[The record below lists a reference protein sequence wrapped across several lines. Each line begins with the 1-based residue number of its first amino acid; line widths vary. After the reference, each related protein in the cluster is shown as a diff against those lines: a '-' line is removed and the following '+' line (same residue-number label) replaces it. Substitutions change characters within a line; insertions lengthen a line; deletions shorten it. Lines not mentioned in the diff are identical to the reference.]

1 MNVRGKR
8 KIGRRFLA
16 VALSVC
22 MLLTAQPNL
31 WDGVMVQAAEKAADN
46 GDVMAVNAGHEG
58 HAGWTAITEN
68 DENAVEWTGGQYYL
82 GKDVTMGTITVT
94 GEVTLCLN
102 GHTLTH
108 AGDTGSAVVVESGGK
123 LTLCDCKDNWKCE
136 SSFDEDA
143 KTYSCSLTGSGGRIT
158 GGKGTYI
165 KESINEEVNLG
176 GGVYVKPNAAFYMNS
191 GRITGC
197 DVGDDDDPYFSR
209 DGGGVYVAGGTFH
222 MTGGFVDA
230 NRAELGGGV
239 CLADAA
245 SFTMSGN
252 AVIMDNEGHVNG
264 GIYCF
269 GNDDVAFNME
279 SGKILGNKGGM
290 GGGVFVGS
298 NTQFS
303 MTGGVIEG
311 NTTTE
316 SAAAAAAAGLYCVS
330 TEAKLSGGSI
340 RYNMGSGK
348 AAGGTRVISSRNTLQ
363 VSGEI
368 CITDNYS
375 NGTASNV
382 SLNNNGA
389 SITVTGALRNDIGVI
404 CKPVSGDVSYPATV
418 VKGTDSYSV
427 TEADRQHFSSDLEGY
442 EVMRRETETGN
453 ELYLDVPPHVHDGN
467 TYTALTADNTTL
479 SDGTYYLSKDLEM
492 ETITTTGDVTL
503 CLNGHTLKHL
513 GDTGSVIVVE
523 SGTFTLCDCKEN
535 YTYHWNGSEDNPV
548 YTLEGKGGCITG
560 GKGNGDSVY
569 GGGVYVSSGAVFNME
584 SGVIRDNGVGVGIE
598 GSVQKYFG
606 GGVYAEGTFH
616 MSGGFIV
623 DNYSHYGG
631 GVYISNGE
639 FRMDANAV
647 IMHNSAQSS
656 GAGVIC
662 SGSGNFHM
670 SGGKILGNISEDVS
684 GGINMGGASTEFIMT
699 DGAIERNIAKGKSV
713 IAAGLYFTGTVQ
725 LLGGTIKNNINVSGK
740 GGGVR
745 AQDPRT
751 ATIKVSGNMEIADNE
766 SNNMKN
772 NLFLRQTS
780 AGDIICLIV
789 GKLSKL
795 IGIQTEKA
803 PTVAAPIKIA
813 EGADGHTIT
822 DNDKDCIASDNE
834 NYEILKKTTDTGNEL
849 YLAVPFSISA
859 NGAELS
865 PKFDAFTTEYTASVA
880 NNVDTVGITATVG
893 EVAADTTALTMQ
905 VNGGEKSMMISG
917 QEQAA
922 DLKIGEN
929 TIKIAVTDADGVS
942 QTYTLVITRA
952 DKQASPV
959 TVTARKDGAEWTDCP
974 HSYKLISDNGS
985 TTVTDLTAVPDGT
998 YKIYSG
1004 NTDTGVKVTVE
1015 GKAASATVEYHTV
1028 TFKDGNKEMTTPAQ
1042 QIVLKGAA
1050 ASVPADAPTKTGY
1063 TFSKWV
1069 TVDGGST
1076 AYDFTKAVTGK
1087 TSVHASWVANTY
1099 QVTFHYHG
1107 ADGGNTTQSQ
1117 NVTYD
1122 SKYGTLPVPTRTG
1135 YTFKGW
1141 YTEENGKG
1149 SKVDADTTVK
1159 TTSAHTLHAY
1169 WLDETA
1175 PNKPVLQDGV
1185 TLPTGWTNA
1194 QDTIPLK
1201 LYDGVGVTALL
1212 VSVDGNPYVEVSG
1225 FSGGTGSVNY
1235 NYTAV
1240 QEGEH
1245 IYQFKAVDAAGNSAE
1260 SGILTVK
1267 LDQTKPVIGT
1277 LIYENEAHLNF
1288 WHWIIGKKSMIIH
1301 VPVTDTGSGV
1311 TKISYTL
1318 TPRDAAGNLDSS
1330 KAETKTEAVTNGEAE
1345 ITFDKDFR
1353 GPIAISCTDGAGN
1366 AADSVTV
1373 GKEAGGIII
1382 EDNAPQIAFQA
1393 ENAELLQTT
1402 GEYKTAP
1409 DITVTVTDNKD
1420 NAISAGIASVGYKIG
1435 NGSEKT
1441 VAHDYA
1447 TGMVV
1452 NDSFTIPAGEI
1463 SAGETK
1469 ITVTA
1474 TDNAGNSVTQ
1484 NYTVKVHT
1492 HSGTLVQAVE
1502 PTCTVAGNK
1511 EYYTCT
1517 CGKEFS
1523 DSGCTNEITDHT
1535 EVIKN
1540 ALGHDFTGKYQ
1551 FDTEEHWKKCSR
1563 CPATDSR
1570 EAHSFEEGGIHCT
1583 KCEFEKA
1590 GEGHTH
1596 TGELHERV
1604 EPTCTTAGNKE
1615 YYTCTCGKWF
1625 SDSSCTVEIT
1635 DKSKIEIAA
1644 LEHDFVMKH
1653 DQNEHWQQCS
1663 RCSLEQSRGPHEY
1676 DDNSDTDCNVCGY
1689 VRTVQHTHSGVLVPA
1704 VEPTC
1709 TEDGHEAYYTCSCG
1723 KWFSDSGCV
1732 NEIADHASVI
1742 VEKRGHDFSGG
1753 YQSDENDHWKV
1764 CSRCGETEPKEGH
1777 VYDSD
1782 TDTDC
1787 NQCGYR
1793 RNIENPGNVSKDV
1806 EKDEKAPDT
1815 VLSDSA
1821 EQLADIILTEEEK
1834 GQIGNGT
1841 DIKFILNVK
1850 DAGDTVSSGDRTAV
1864 QQALDGN
1871 TVVKGFSVGQY
1882 LDISLFK
1889 VIGDTRSAISQTA
1902 RKLTIVINVPESLK
1916 SKDSTKPRTYAIIRV
1931 HDGVTEVLADLDGDA
1946 DTVTIATDRFSA
1958 YALVYKE
1965 AGSGADVKPTLTPGG
1980 GDKPTPTPGGSDKP
1994 SPTPG
1999 GKDNVTPAPSPS
2011 GEPEKASGKEK
2022 RKIEIHSGLK
2032 AIQTGKKL
2040 QVSWGRVTGADG
2052 YGVYVQYCGKDFST
2066 KSLNQVKSG
2075 KKTKITVKKVNGKKL
2090 DTTKNFKLYVVAW
2103 KWKNGKKSTLAKTLT
2118 IHVAGKDSVKYTNVK
2133 SIQVKKSSYT
2143 LKKGG
2148 TVTLHPKAVLYDKHK
2163 KQLSVAHCKE
2173 FRYLSSNKKVAMVTA
2188 GGKVKAKGTGECT
2201 IYVFAKNGCR
2211 RKIKIKV
2218 KK

>member
-1 MNVRGKR
+1 MMDEQRTWLRSRRKR
-8 KIGRRFLA
+8 RLGILT
-16 VALSVC
+16 VMLSVC
-22 MLLTAQPNL
+22 VLITTYPGIPVTLSVFASEEPELSLPDTLEAASFRSVSPGNAEIGNGQDAQPE
-31 WDGVMVQAAEKAADN
+31 DGAESEETDEATEPTETDNGEPFAIQEESLAIQEEMEAAD
-46 GDVMAVNAGHEG
+46 GAHGE
-58 HAGWTAITEN
+58 HAGWTKLTVSTTTLTAGGNYYLDEDITVSNELK
-68 DENAVEWTGGQYYL
+68 VTGG
-82 GKDVTMGTITVT
+82 T
-94 GEVTLCLN
+94 VTLCLN
-102 GHTLTH
+102 GHTLSRRSSDAKSWIITVESGATLNVYDC
-108 AGDTGSAVVVESGGK
+108 AGGGMMEATSKGGGISTAGTLNVYGGIINGKDSAWWNKDQVTLTYGAGICAQAGSEVNLFGGTVKGTMSSGVYVVSGGK
-123 LTLCDCKDNWKCE
+123 LTVDGAEVISQFE
-136 SSFDEDA
+136 SHPDGYAASIYIEGGAETWIKSGFVSWSSE
-143 KTYSCSLTGSGGRIT
+143 TYNSCTIFVSPGGSLNVSGGTVSQER
-158 GGKGTYI
+158 
-165 KESINEEVNLG
+165 
-176 GGVYVKPNAAFYMNS
+176 
-191 GRITGC
+191 
-197 DVGDDDDPYFSR
+197 
-209 DGGGVYVAGGTFH
+209 
-222 MTGGFVDA
+222 
-230 NRAELGGGV
+230 
-239 CLADAA
+239 
-245 SFTMSGN
+245 
-252 AVIMDNEGHVNG
+252 
-264 GIYCF
+264 
-269 GNDDVAFNME
+269 DDVAGAIAVTKHSYHTSLDAGHVVISGGTVSTPIAATSGMRVTVSGGHVIKE
-279 SGKILGNKGGM
+279 VVLRGAVLELSGDQDIQGGAGTDIIIGVDRSDDAVVKMAIGKIEL
-290 GGGVFVGS
+290 
-298 NTQFS
+298 
-303 MTGGVIEG
+303 
-311 NTTTE
+311 
-316 SAAAAAAAGLYCVS
+316 
-330 TEAKLSGGSI
+330 
-340 RYNMGSGK
+340 
-348 AAGGTRVISSRNTLQ
+348 
-363 VSGEI
+363 
-368 CITDNYS
+368 
-375 NGTASNV
+375 
-382 SLNNNGA
+382 
-389 SITVTGALRNDIGVI
+389 TGALTNT
-404 CKPVSGDVSYPATV
+404 KPYMVRLEGLIPASVYPLTITQ
-418 VKGTDSYSV
+418 GFDSYMSGREPTDYFVSTDGYKIVLLDGEVAFVPYVMTFDANGGSV
-427 TEADRQHFSSDLEGY
+427 VTTQGDINGGNQ
-442 EVMRRETETGN
+442 MRALPEPTREHYN
-453 ELYLDVPPHVHDGN
+453 FDGW
-467 TYTALTADNTTL
+467 YTAKTGGDKITIDTMPAGRDLTVYAHWTPVDYGISYDLAGGMLQDGDSNPASYHIETPDFALKNPVRAGYIFTGWSGTGLTGAANKAVTVSKGSTGERAYTAHWEEAKYKMTISTYKDDALWSNGAPAVKLTADN
-479 SDGTYYLSKDLEM
+479 
-492 ETITTTGDVTL
+492 
-503 CLNGHTLKHL
+503 
-513 GDTGSVIVVE
+513 GS
-523 SGTFTLCDCKEN
+523 SF
-535 YTYHWNGSEDNPV
+535 
-548 YTLEGKGGCITG
+548 
-560 GKGNGDSVY
+560 
-569 GGGVYVSSGAVFNME
+569 
-584 SGVIRDNGVGVGIE
+584 
-598 GSVQKYFG
+598 
-606 GGVYAEGTFH
+606 
-616 MSGGFIV
+616 
-623 DNYSHYGG
+623 
-631 GVYISNGE
+631 
-639 FRMDANAV
+639 
-647 IMHNSAQSS
+647 
-656 GAGVIC
+656 
-662 SGSGNFHM
+662 
-670 SGGKILGNISEDVS
+670 
-684 GGINMGGASTEFIMT
+684 
-699 DGAIERNIAKGKSV
+699 
-713 IAAGLYFTGTVQ
+713 
-725 LLGGTIKNNINVSGK
+725 
-740 GGGVR
+740 
-745 AQDPRT
+745 
-751 ATIKVSGNMEIADNE
+751 
-766 SNNMKN
+766 
-772 NLFLRQTS
+772 
-780 AGDIICLIV
+780 
-789 GKLSKL
+789 
-795 IGIQTEKA
+795 
-803 PTVAAPIKIA
+803 
-813 EGADGHTIT
+813 
-822 DNDKDCIASDNE
+822 
-834 NYEILKKTTDTGNEL
+834 
-849 YLAVPFSISA
+849 
-859 NGAELS
+859 
-865 PKFDAFTTEYTASVA
+865 
-880 NNVDTVGITATVG
+880 
-893 EVAADTTALTMQ
+893 
-905 VNGGEKSMMISG
+905 
-917 QEQAA
+917 
-922 DLKIGEN
+922 
-929 TIKIAVTDADGVS
+929 
-942 QTYTLVITRA
+942 
-952 DKQASPV
+952 
-959 TVTARKDGAEWTDCP
+959 
-974 HSYKLISDNGS
+974 
-985 TTVTDLTAVPDGT
+985 VTDLTAVGNGS
-998 YKIYSG
+998 YRIYSG
-1004 NTDTGVKVTVE
+1004 NTDTGVTVTV
-1015 GKAASATVEYHTV
+1015 GGADAAGRVDYYTLSFYDRNSELTQNRQT
-1028 TFKDGNKEMTTPAQ
+1028 
-1042 QIVLKGAA
+1042 VLKNCEAQKPSA
-1050 ASVPADAPTKTGY
+1050 
-1063 TFSKWV
+1063 
-1069 TVDGGST
+1069 
-1076 AYDFTKAVTGK
+1076 
-1087 TSVHASWVANTY
+1087 
-1099 QVTFHYHG
+1099 
-1107 ADGGNTTQSQ
+1107 
-1117 NVTYD
+1117 
-1122 SKYGTLPVPTRTG
+1122 PTRTG
-1135 YTFKGW
+1135 YIFAGWCDNADLTGTPVTEISTPITAKQTFYAKWTAAEYKVTFDYQGATGDSTVTDKTVTYEAAYGELPAPTKAEYVFKGW
-1141 YTEENGKG
+1141 YTSENGQG
-1149 SKVDADTTVK
+1149 DPVTAATIVQNASD
-1159 TTSAHTLHAY
+1159 HTLFAY
-1169 WLDETA
+1169 WKDETA
-1175 PNKPVLQDGV
+1175 PDQPVLQDGV
-1185 TLPTGWTNA
+1185 TLPAGWTKA

-1212 VSVDGNPYVEVSG
+1212 VSVDGSPYAEVSG

-1235 NYTAV
+1235 SYTAV

-1245 IYQFKAVDAAGNSAE
+1245 KYQFKAVDAAGNFAE
-1260 SGILTVK
+1260 SDIFTVK
-1267 LDQTKPVIGT
+1267 LDRTKPEIGT
-1277 LIYENEAHLNF
+1277 LIYENEVHINF
-1288 WHWIIGKKSMIIH
+1288 WHWIIGKKSMIVH

>member
-1 MNVRGKR
+1 MKVRRKR
-8 KIGRRFLA
+8 KTGRKILA

-22 MLLTAQPNL
+22 MLFAAQPNL

-46 GDVMAVNAGHEG
+46 GDVMAVNAGHQG

-82 GKDVTMGTITVT
+82 GNDVTMGTITVT

-108 AGDTGSAVVVESGGK
+108 AGDTGSAVVVESGGQ

-269 GNDDVAFNME
+269 GNDDVTFNME
-279 SGKILGNKGGM
+279 SGKILGNKGSM

-316 SAAAAAAAGLYCVS
+316 DAPAAAAAGLYCVS

-340 RYNMGSGK
+340 RYNVGSGK
-348 AAGGTRVISSRNTLQ
+348 AAGGTRVNRSANTLQ

-389 SITVTGALRNDIGVI
+389 SIIVTGALRNDIGVI

-427 TEADRQHFSSDLEGY
+427 TEADRQHFSSDIEGY

-467 TYTALTADNTTL
+467 TYTALTADNMTL
-479 SDGTYYLSKDLEM
+479 SGGTYYLSKDLEM
-492 ETITTTGDVTL
+492 GTITTTGDVTL

-513 GDTGSVIVVE
+513 GDTGSVIVVD
-523 SGTFTLCDCKEN
+523 SGTFTLCDCS
-535 YTYHWNGSEDNPV
+535 GDNR
-548 YTLEGKGGCITG
+548 GCITG
-560 GKGNGDSVY
+560 GKVADDY
-569 GGGVYVSSGAVFNME
+569 GGGIYVHKDARLIMMGGTISGNEAEYGAGISIGGSGE
-584 SGVIRDNGVGVGIE
+584 SGQAYFMMKGGIIE
-598 GSVQKYFG
+598 NNTAQYLG
-606 GGVYAEGTFH
+606 GGIW
-616 MSGGFIV
+616 GGAHSEITISNGLIRNNSAV
-623 DNYSHYGG
+623 MYGG
-631 GVYISNGE
+631 GIYVGTHATVILSTDGE
-639 FRMDANAV
+639 PA
-647 IMHNSAQSS
+647 SS
-656 GAGVIC
+656 EVLITGNTA
-662 SGSGNFHM
+662 GSG
-670 SGGKILGNISEDVS
+670 GGYY
-684 GGINMGGASTEFIMT
+684 GI
-699 DGAIERNIAKGKSV
+699 
-713 IAAGLYFTGTVQ
+713 GTVNVAQ
-725 LLGGTIKNNINVSGK
+725 TLKIFGNVSITENKADNAHNNI
-740 GGGVR
+740 
-745 AQDPRT
+745 
-751 ATIKVSGNMEIADNE
+751 
-766 SNNMKN
+766 
-772 NLFLRQTS
+772 FLQK
-780 AGDIICLIV
+780 D
-789 GKLSKL
+789 KFFKL
-795 IGIQTEKA
+795 IGELTKPVGITFQKA
-803 PTVAAPIKIA
+803 PTMAAPIKIA
-813 EGADGHTIT
+813 EGADGYTIT
-822 DNDKDCIASDNE
+822 DEDRNCISSDNE
-834 NYEILKKTTDTGNEL
+834 NYEILKKTTNTGNEL
-849 YLAVPFSISA
+849 YLAVPFSITA

-865 PKFDAFTTEYTASVA
+865 PEFDVFTTEYTASVA
-880 NNVDTVGITATVG
+880 NDVDTVGITATVG
-893 EVAADTTALTMQ
+893 EVAKNTTTLAMQ
-905 VNGGEKSMMISG
+905 VNGGEKSTMISG

-952 DKQASPV
+952 DKQVSPV

-974 HSYKLISDNGS
+974 HSYKLISENGS

-1004 NTDTGVKVTVE
+1004 DTDTGVKVTVE
-1015 GKAASATVEYHTV
+1015 GKAATATVEYHTV
-1028 TFKDGNKEMTTPAQ
+1028 TFKDGNQEMKTPAQ

-1076 AYDFTKAVTGK
+1076 AYDFTKAVTGRI
-1087 TSVHASWVANTY
+1087 SVYASWVANTY

-1107 ADGGNTTQSQ
+1107 ADGGDTTQSQ

-1122 SKYGTLPVPTRTG
+1122 SKYGTLPVPNRTG

-1159 TTSAHTLHAY
+1159 MTSAHTLHAY

-1175 PNKPVLQDGV
+1175 PNQPVLQDGV

-1201 LYDGVGVTALL
+1201 LYDGVEVTELL

-1245 IYQFKAVDAAGNSAE
+1245 IYQFKAVDAAGNFAE
-1260 SGILTVK
+1260 SDIFTVK

-1277 LIYENEAHLNF
+1277 LTYDNAVHLNF
-1288 WHWIIGKKSMIIH
+1288 WHWIIGKESIVIH

-1318 TPRDAAGNLDSS
+1318 TPKDAAGNLDSS
-1330 KAETKTEAVTNGEAE
+1330 KAETKAEAVTNGEAK

-1353 GPIAISCTDGAGN
+1353 GAIAISCTDGAGN

-1420 NAISAGIASVGYKIG
+1420 NAISAGIASVSYKIG
-1435 NGSEKT
+1435 NGSAKT
-1441 VAHDYA
+1441 VAHDY
-1447 TGMVV
+1447 TTSMVV
-1452 NDSFTIPAGEI
+1452 NDSFTIPASEI
-1463 SAGETK
+1463 PAGETK

-1492 HSGTLVQAVE
+1492 HSGTLVPAVE
-1502 PTCTVAGNK
+1502 PTCTTAGNTA
-1511 EYYTCT
+1511 YYTCT

-1535 EVIKN
+1535 EVVKK

-1563 CPATDSR
+1563 CSATDSR

-1663 RCSLEQSRGPHEY
+1663 RCSLEQSRGLHEY
-1676 DDNSDTDCNVCGY
+1676 DDDSDTDCNVCGY
-1689 VRTVQHTHSGVLVPA
+1689 VRTIQHTHSGTLVPA

-1732 NEIADHASVI
+1732 NEIADHASVT

-1753 YQSDENDHWKV
+1753 YQSDENGHWKV
-1764 CSRCGETEPKEGH
+1764 CSRCNVAQAAESH
-1777 VYDSD
+1777 VFDDEY
-1782 TDTDC
+1782 DTDC

-1793 RNIENPGNVSKDV
+1793 RNIGNQGNVSKDV

-1821 EQLADIILTEEEK
+1821 EELADIILTEEEK
-1834 GQIGNGT
+1834 GQIGNGA

-1850 DAGDTVSSGDRTAV
+1850 DAGDTVSSGDKTAV
-1864 QQALDGN
+1864 QQVLGGN
-1871 TVVKGFSVGQY
+1871 AEVKGFSIGQY

-1902 RKLTIVINVPESLK
+1902 RKLTIVIHVPESLK
-1916 SKDSTKPRTYAIIRV
+1916 RKDSTKPRTYAIIRV
-1931 HDGVTEVLADLDGDA
+1931 HDGVAEVLADLDSDA
-1946 DTVTIATDRFSA
+1946 DTITIATDRFSA

-1965 AGSGADVKPTLTPGG
+1965 AGSGADVTPAPTPGG
-1980 GDKPTPTPGGSDKP
+1980 GDKPTPTPGGDKP

-1999 GKDNVTPAPSPS
+1999 GSNTPSPTPDGGSKPSPTSDGKNNVTPTSSPS
-2011 GEPEKASGKEK
+2011 GKPEKASGKEK

-2040 QVSWGRVTGADG
+2040 QISWGRVTGADG
-2052 YGVYVQYCGKDFST
+2052 YSVYVQYCGKDFST

-2103 KWKNGKKSTLAKTLT
+2103 KWKDGKKSTLAKTLT
-2118 IHVAGKDSVKYTNVK
+2118 VHIAGKDSVKYTNVK
-2133 SIQVKKSSYT
+2133 NIKLKKTSYT

-2148 TVTLHPKAVLYDKHK
+2148 AVTLRPKAVLYDKRK
-2163 KQLSVAHCKE
+2163 KQLSVIHCNE
-2173 FRYLSSNKKVAMVTA
+2173 FRYLSSNKKVATVTA
-2188 GGKVKAKGTGECT
+2188 GGKVKAKVPGSCT